1 MTELNPL
8 GLMMQCVLHAGIG
21 EEAVCAVVAA
31 YPTPISLYRAYE
43 ATIQAAM
50 ARGPSGHAV
59 AAARGLLADLAQG
72 SGQRLGPAKAAVVYE
87 RLFANGWNLAAAG
100 GSGQ

>member
-1 MTELNPL
+1 M
-8 GLMMQCVLHAGIG
+8 HAGIG

-43 ATIQAAM
+43 ATIRAAM
-50 ARGPSGHAV
+50 AQGPGGQHAV

-72 SGQRLGPAKAAVVYE
+72 SGQRLGPAKAAVVYD
-87 RLFANGWNLAAAG
+87 RLFANGWNLAG
-100 GSGQ
+100 GL

>member
-1 MTELNPL
+1 MTGWLAPL
-8 GLMMQCVLHAGIG
+8 ALAACVHAGIG

-50 ARGPSGHAV
+50 AQGPGGHAV

-72 SGQRLGPAKAAVVYE
+72 SGQRLGPAKAAVVYD
-87 RLFANGWNLAAAG
+87 RLFANGWNLAAGAG
-100 GSGQ
+100 GQ